1 MAALDELRRQGMT
14 VNDSD
19 LPYLTPLLWEHI
31 TFHGSYHFDLRAAQ
45 QSGLRPLRPRQ
56 TPPEHRADDDAG
68 EE

>member
-1 MAALDELRRQGMT
+1 MLDELRRQGMT

-45 QSGLRPLRPRQ
+45 QPSELRPLRLRQ
-56 TPPEHRADDDAG
+56 TPPEHRTDDDID